1 MGSYEIPPAPKPFTG
16 RYSPASG
23 YSPSPTTSIARD
35 LDLRQTQSPSRASDN
50 EYYIAF
56 PPSGLPVHGN
66 LELIELHIYLS
77 ICSRY
82 LELCQE
88 HKVRRRFKK
97 RLKD

>member
-1 MGSYEIPPAPKPFTG
+1 MSSYEIPPAPKPFTG

-23 YSPSPTTSIARD
+23 YSPSPTASIARD
-35 LDLRQTQSPSRASDN
+35 LDLRQTQSPSRAND

-66 LELIELHIYLS
+66 LELIESYIYLS

-82 LELCQE
+82 RLELCQSQ
-88 HKVRRRFKK
+88 RRFKK
-97 RLKD
+97 RLKN